1 MILDLQGIMDRPGGR
16 QVLDRISNLIDSGNS
31 NILLNFLETE
41 AVEGAG
47 LRTLWA
53 AHRRVRSA
61 GGRLVLCSLNRA
73 VRTSLEITGLE
84 AVFNICPDETAA
96 LDEF

>member
-1 MILDLQGIMDRPGGR
+1 MILYPQGIMDRPGGR
-16 QVLDRISNLIDSGNS
+16 QVLDRISNLIDSGDS
-31 NILLNFLETE
+31 NILLNFSETE
-41 AVEGAG
+41 AIEAAA

-73 VRTSLEITGLE
+73 VNTSLEITGLKP
-84 AVFNICPDETAA
+84 VFNICPDETAA